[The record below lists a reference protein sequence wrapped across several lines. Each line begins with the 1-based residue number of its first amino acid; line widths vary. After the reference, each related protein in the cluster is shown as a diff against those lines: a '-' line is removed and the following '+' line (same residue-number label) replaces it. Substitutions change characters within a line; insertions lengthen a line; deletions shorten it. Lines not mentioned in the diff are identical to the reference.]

1 VSIYQI
7 EVVLLIITKAVTMR
21 RHPSGRP
28 IRRAVTKRLS
38 IERPPREE
46 YLTPSMN
53 AKELPD
59 RIGFVHHFAS
69 DDDWDD
75 EEEIPDE
82 V

>member
-1 VSIYQI
+1 
-7 EVVLLIITKAVTMR
+7 MR

-28 IRRAVTKRLS
+28 IRRAAIRRLS

-46 YLTPSMN
+46 YLTPSLN
-53 AKELPD
+53 AKDFPD
-59 RIGFVHHFAS
+59 RIGFVHQFPS

-75 EEEIPDE
+75 EEELPNE

>member
-1 VSIYQI
+1 
-7 EVVLLIITKAVTMR
+7 MR

-28 IRRAVTKRLS
+28 IRSASLRRLPIS
-38 IERPPREE
+38 RPPREE

-59 RIGFVHHFAS
+59 RIGFLHDFPS
-69 DDDWDD
+69 DDDWED
-75 EEEIPDE
+75 EEDVPYE

>member
-1 VSIYQI
+1 MLRKSFP
-7 EVVLLIITKAVTMR
+7 MR

-28 IRRAVTKRLS
+28 IRHAAATRTPVP
-38 IERPPREE
+38 RPPREE
-46 YLTPSMN
+46 YLTPNLN
-53 AKELPD
+53 AQELPD
-59 RIGFVHHFAS
+59 RIGFLHRFAS

>member
-1 VSIYQI
+1 
-7 EVVLLIITKAVTMR
+7 MR

-28 IRRAVTKRLS
+28 VRRASLRRLP
-38 IERPPREE
+38 IARPPREE
-46 YLTPSMN
+46 YLTPGMN

-59 RIGFVHHFAS
+59 RIGFLHQFAS

-75 EEEIPDE
+75 DEEIPDE

>member
-1 VSIYQI
+1 
-7 EVVLLIITKAVTMR
+7 MRR

-28 IRRAVTKRLS
+28 VRRHVTKGLP
-38 IERPPREE
+38 IERRPRDE

-53 AKELPD
+53 AKDLPD
-59 RIGFVHHFAS
+59 RIGFVHDFPS
-69 DDDWDD
+69 EDDWDD